1 MSDEEKKRYRSSWDE
16 KADRW
21 EERANRWEER
31 WEFGMQQRSKHG
43 HVWTGIFILL
53 IGVAA
58 LIKVS
63 VPEAPRWIFSW
74 QMFLV
79 GLGFFIGFKHGF
91 RGISW
96 VILIIVGGLF
106 LFKEIYPAIAFGRYI
121 WPVALIVVGGFLI
134 LGPRRKHSWQ
144 ACMDEKKKQRDN
156 SGIEDAT
163 VVDESFDSKEDFVDI
178 TSVFGGTK
186 KNIIS
191 KNFKG
196 GDLVNIF
203 GGTEL
208 NLTRSDFKGTVEL
221 ELTNIFGGTTLIIPA
236 DWSVRSD
243 AVTVFGGLED
253 KRNVQHVTGVPDK
266 LIVLRGTI
274 FFGGVQIKSY

>member
-1 MSDEEKKRYRSSWDE
+1 MSDEEKKRYRSRWDE
-16 KADRW
+16 RADRW

-31 WEFGMQQRSKHG
+31 WEMKMEHRSRHG
-43 HVWTGIFILL
+43 HIWTGIFIIL

-58 LIKVS
+58 LIKVA
-63 VPEAPRWIFSW
+63 VPEAPHWIFSW

-91 RGISW
+91 RGASW
-96 VILIIVGGLF
+96 LILISIGGLF
-106 LFKEIYPAIAFGRYI
+106 LFKEIYPSISFGRYV
-121 WPVALIVVGGFLI
+121 WPAALILVGLFFI
-134 LGPRRKHSWQ
+134 LAPRRRSSWQ
-144 ACMDEKKKQRDN
+144 ACMNEKKKQAEQA
-156 SGIEDAT
+156 GIEDAT
-163 VVDESFDSKEDFVDI
+163 IIDESFDSKEDFVDI
-178 TSVFGGTK
+178 TSIFGGTK

-221 ELTNIFGGTTLIIPA
+221 EITNIFGGTTLIIPA
-236 DWSVRSD
+236 DWSVRTD
-243 AVTVFGGLED
+243 AVTVFGGSED
-253 KRNVQHVTGVPDK
+253 KRNVQNATGVPDK
-266 LIVLRGTI
+266 LIVIKGTI
-274 FFGGVQIKSY
+274 FFGGIQIKSF